1 MAQDIAAATFR
12 KEVQDLKDLM
22 TRKTNVHFLHST
34 SKLHRGLRSV
44 SPTSNEDF
52 GLRASYDNVNLV
64 NHLPFAGKNVKDIT
78 SDERFKSYYA

>member
-22 TRKTNVHFLHST
+22 MRKTNIHFLHST

-52 GLRASYDNVNLV
+52 GLRVSYDNVNLV
-64 NHLPFAGKNVKDIT
+64 NHLPFAGKGVKDIT
-78 SDERFKSYYA
+78 SDERFKSFYA